1 MGRGYRAGVGMMC
14 VPPAQPQA
22 AAAVYMYLVLYMYDN
37 PRPHFH
43 RYIEELETTCTVSLA
58 MILKR
63 YLIVCWKEDLSSY
76 LACIWIV

>member
-1 MGRGYRAGVGMMC
+1 MVEGFEKDEVGWIEKSEIIFGK
-14 VPPAQPQA
+14 
-22 AAAVYMYLVLYMYDN
+22 
-37 PRPHFH
+37 PH
-43 RYIEELETTCTVSLA
+43 LLSLA